1 MAEINAS
8 ISEDKPLARGG
19 CLPAAVEPAPSQ
31 RSKTVPIRSI
41 AKNARETIQVS
52 LTEFKGIDLL
62 DARVFVNGETEPVA
76 TKKGLSI
83 RINLLPELISALKE
97 AESEAHRRGLIS
109 DEVRPE

>member
-62 DARVFVNGETEPVA
+62 DAR
-76 TKKGLSI
+76 
-83 RINLLPELISALKE
+83 KE